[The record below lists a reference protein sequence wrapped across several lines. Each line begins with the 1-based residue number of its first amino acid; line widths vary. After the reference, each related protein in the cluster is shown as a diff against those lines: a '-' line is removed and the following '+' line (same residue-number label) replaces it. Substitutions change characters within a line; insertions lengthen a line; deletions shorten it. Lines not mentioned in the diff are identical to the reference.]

1 MELGQIM
8 RRLRNERGLSILDIR
23 EVTGLS
29 KSTISDIETGK
40 SSPTAETLQKIADA
54 LGVQVKDFFQ
64 AQKRPTAM
72 TEVDYILEEL
82 HKRPE
87 MKMLFSATKNATKE
101 DIERAV
107 KIIEALKNN

>member
-8 RRLRNERGLSILDIR
+8 RRMRNERGLSILDIR

-64 AQKRPTAM
+64 AQKGQP
-72 TEVDYILEEL
+72 
-82 HKRPE
+82 P
-87 MKMLFSATKNATKE
+87 
-101 DIERAV
+101 
-107 KIIEALKNN
+107 